1 MVGFSRSALQEE
13 VVAGSRTEAWQFW
26 SRLHRKMKVTLS
38 NVRFNSAKDGLATL
52 LVPDLRSFD
61 FCSTIHKSSDVSA

>member
-1 MVGFSRSALQEE
+1 
-13 VVAGSRTEAWQFW
+13 
-26 SRLHRKMKVTLS
+26 MKPTLS
-38 NVRFNSAKDGLATL
+38 NVRFNSRRDGLATL